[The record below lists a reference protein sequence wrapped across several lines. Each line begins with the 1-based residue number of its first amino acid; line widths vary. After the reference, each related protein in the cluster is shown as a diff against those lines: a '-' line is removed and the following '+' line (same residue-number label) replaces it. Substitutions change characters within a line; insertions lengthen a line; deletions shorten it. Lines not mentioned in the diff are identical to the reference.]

1 MFNSVAKVVV
11 ITMPAIAPTHLFAV
25 RGVNFTLFNHSWVS
39 AIILLTIIKTADTI
53 TATTAMVNGNGQ
65 SDIPIYCNHHGRKNK
80 KGKE

>member
-1 MFNSVAKVVV
+1 MFNSVAKVVI
-11 ITMPAIAPTHLFAV
+11 ITMPDIVITHLFAV
-25 RGVNFTLFNHSWVS
+25 RGVNLTLFNHSWVS

-65 SDIPIYCNHHGRKNK
+65 SDVPSYCNHHGRKNK